1 MLFRVATAH
10 EEGGE
15 RVYAVTT
22 KEVLGDEDGR
32 VAGAAAGRGAAR

>member
-1 MLFRVATAH
+1 MPRPPDDAGRSSQPWPTYPMIYRISSAH

-22 KEVLGDEDGR
+22 E
-32 VAGAAAGRGAAR
+32 